1 MSKSKSEL
9 SVSERLLLDYIRFRT
24 KSGFPFFEKNSTIA
38 PNVGLTESTTKELIN
53 RLVRKGY
60 LFKCKDEKNR
70 RQLMLTEL
78 KHTQVYQNF
87 QDIGNKELKEEVKH
101 LKQEL
106 KTAEKR
112 LQEKDYAID
121 VWQTRY
127 NAEHQKV
134 LELQGEIEMLK
145 NVEREEFQDDY
156 FFSAKKESANN
167 DESIVRVSRMNGE
180 TTESNIRDPKQY
192 VEDIM
197 KKYKQ
202 LNPNQFDHRQMINT
216 YE

>member
-9 SVSERLLLDYIRFRT
+9 SVSERVLLDYIKFRT
-24 KSGFPFFEKNSTIA
+24 KSGFPFFEKNGTIA
-38 PNVGLTESTTKELIN
+38 PNVGLTEGTTKELIN
-53 RLVRKGY
+53 RLIRKGY

-78 KHTQVYQNF
+78 EHTQVYRNF
-87 QDIGNKELKEEVKH
+87 QDIGNKELKEEVKR

-106 KTAEKR
+106 KIAEKR

-121 VWQTRY
+121 VWQNRH

-145 NVEREEFQDDY
+145 NGEKEEFQDDY
-156 FFSAKKESANN
+156 FFPVKNESANN
-167 DESIVRVSRMNGE
+167 DESIVRVSSMNDE
-180 TTESNIRDPKQY
+180 ANENTIRDPKQY

-202 LNPNQFDHRQMINT
+202 LNPNQFNRTQKINT

>member
-87 QDIGNKELKEEVKH
+87 QDIGNKELKEEVKR

-106 KTAEKR
+106 KIAKKQ

-121 VWQTRY
+121 VWQRRH

-134 LELQGEIEMLK
+134 LELQGEVEMLK
-145 NVEREEFQDDY
+145 SGEREEFQDDY
-156 FFSAKKESANN
+156 FFPVKKESANN
-167 DESIVRVSRMNGE
+167 DESILRVSSMNDE
-180 TTESNIRDPKQY
+180 ANENTIRDPKQY

-202 LNPNQFDHRQMINT
+202 LNPNQFNRTQKINT

>member
-9 SVSERLLLDYIRFRT
+9 SVSERVLLDYIHYRT
-24 KSGFPFFEKNSTIA
+24 KCGFPFFEKNGTIA
-38 PNVGLTESTTKELIN
+38 PNVGLTEGTTKELIN
-53 RLVRKGY
+53 RLIRKGY

-78 KHTQVYQNF
+78 EHTQVYRNF
-87 QDIGNKELKEEVKH
+87 QDIGNKELKEEVKR

-106 KTAEKR
+106 KIAEKQ

-121 VWQTRY
+121 VWQNRH

-145 NVEREEFQDDY
+145 NGEKEEFQDDY
-156 FFSAKKESANN
+156 FFPVKKESANN
-167 DESIVRVSRMNGE
+167 DESIVRVSSMNDE
-180 TTESNIRDPKQY
+180 ANENTIRDPKQY

-202 LNPNQFDHRQMINT
+202 LNPNQFNRTQKINT

>member
-9 SVSERLLLDYIRFRT
+9 SVSERVLLDYINYRT
-24 KSGFPFFEKNSTIA
+24 KCGFPFFEKNGTIA
-38 PNVGLTESTTKELIN
+38 PNVGLTEGTTKELIN

-78 KHTQVYQNF
+78 EHTQVYRNF
-87 QDIGNKELKEEVKH
+87 QDIGNKELKEEVKR

-106 KTAEKR
+106 KIAEKQ

-145 NVEREEFQDDY
+145 NGEKEEFQDDY
-156 FFSAKKESANN
+156 FFSVKKESANN
-167 DESIVRVSRMNGE
+167 DESIVRVSSMNGE

-202 LNPNQFDHRQMINT
+202 LNPNQFNRTQKINI